1 MSSHFLDT
9 QIDYFFLFSED
20 LNTSFVIIIGDTFY
34 RRHYINILDSEIQ
47 SKPRRI
53 SGILN

>member
-9 QIDYFFLFSED
+9 QIDYFFIFSED
-20 LNTSFVIIIGDTFY
+20 LNTPFVIIIGDTFY
-34 RRHYINILDSEIQ
+34 RRHYIKILDSEIQ
-47 SKPRRI
+47 SKQRSI

>member
-34 RRHYINILDSEIQ
+34 RRHYIKILDSEIQ
-47 SKPRRI
+47 SK
-53 SGILN
+53 

>member
-34 RRHYINILDSEIQ
+34 RRH
-47 SKPRRI
+47 
-53 SGILN
+53 

>member
-20 LNTSFVIIIGDTFY
+20 LNTSFVIIIGDTLY